1 MKEYSYDYE
10 WDEEYCYPQSKVLLN
25 QLNITDAEHLSEAE
39 REITALKAAK
49 AIDVP
54 LKGSLDLK
62 HLQSIHRYL
71 FGEIYDWAGKLR
83 HVNIS
88 KGNQFCLA
96 QNLDLYAADLF
107 RKLEEEQ
114 YLLKTPQEELPVR
127 LAYYLSEINVLHPF
141 REGNGRAQRIFIQ
154 YLAHAAGYE
163 VSFAEVSQREMIIA
177 SAESFACDYTSINEM
192 FRNITKPTS
201 HDEQRT
207 FLHAMTGERGPV
219 WTAYNRITR

>member
-1 MKEYSYDYE
+1 MKDYSYDYE

-54 LKGSLDLK
+54 LKGNLDLK

-96 QNLDLYAADLF
+96 QNWTYTRPTYSAN
-107 RKLEEEQ
+107 
-114 YLLKTPQEELPVR
+114 LK
-127 LAYYLSEINVLHPF
+127 
-141 REGNGRAQRIFIQ
+141 
-154 YLAHAAGYE
+154 
-163 VSFAEVSQREMIIA
+163 
-177 SAESFACDYTSINEM
+177 
-192 FRNITKPTS
+192 RNNTC
-201 HDEQRT
+201 
-207 FLHAMTGERGPV
+207 
-219 WTAYNRITR
+219 